1 MTVDEKTMVRH
12 FDLSAGPDV
21 IMEALL
27 ADGAVIVENFLS
39 PEQVAA
45 LNAELG
51 PYIEAADPTMKDIY
65 DFDFG
70 FSDLGLPEGAE
81 VPEAGDSLNE
91 IIDEGFRSGNTKNIT
106 GLTGKSPTFAS
117 DLLLHPLYLALCDR
131 FLLPH
136 CQDYVLNHS
145 HVINPGPGAKAQPI
159 HRDEG
164 VFARAP
170 GLGVGSHLQLS
181 SIVALCDF
189 TEENGATQVVVGS
202 HLWEGD
208 PFGTT
213 GRVPQPEEI
222 RQAVM
227 PAGSVV
233 LYLGWTFHGAGENKT
248 TDTWRR
254 GLHVSYCQGWLR
266 TEENNT
272 LATPPAI
279 ARNLPKRAQE
289 LLGYSV
295 HTGTGMLALRSPI
308 DQMADGLI

>member
-1 MTVDEKTMVRH
+1 MSIETSMEVRH
-12 FDLSAGPDV
+12 YDLTDGAETIMAG
-21 IMEALL
+21 LL
-27 ADGAVIVENFLS
+27 ADGAVIVENFLTAD
-39 PEQVAA
+39 QVAA

-51 PYIEAADPTMKDIY
+51 PYIEAADPSMKDIY

-70 FSDLGLPEGAE
+70 FDEASMAT
-81 VPEAGDSLNE
+81 PEAEATAEE
-91 IIDEGFRSGNTKNIT
+91 IEGFRSGNTKNIT
-106 GLTGKSPTFAS
+106 GLSTKSPTFANE
-117 DLLLHPLYLALCDR
+117 LLLHPLFLALCDGI
-131 FLLPH
+131 LAPH

-170 GLGVGSHLQLS
+170 GLGPGSHLQLS

-213 GRVPQPEEI
+213 GRVAQPEEV

-227 PAGSVV
+227 PAGSVI

-272 LATPPAI
+272 LATPPDV
-279 ARNLPKRAQE
+279 ARHLPKRAQE

>member
-1 MTVDEKTMVRH
+1 MTTETMETSIEVRH
-12 FDLSAGPDV
+12 FDLSDGPDA
-21 IMEALL
+21 IMAGLL
-27 ADGAVIVENFLS
+27 ADGAVVVENFLTA
-39 PEQVAA
+39 EQVAA
-45 LNAELG
+45 VNAELG

-70 FSDLGLPEGAE
+70 MT
-81 VPEAGDSLNE
+81 EADTGVDDM
-91 IIDEGFRSGNTKNIT
+91 IDEGFRSGNTKNIT
-106 GLTGKSPTFAS
+106 GLTTKSPTFAS
-117 DLLLHPLYLALCDR
+117 DLLLHPLFLALCDQ

-164 VFARAP
+164 VFARAT

-189 TEENGATQVVVGS
+189 TAENGATQVVVGS

-213 GRVPQPEEI
+213 GRQPQPEEI

-233 LYLGWTFHGAGENKT
+233 LYLGWTFHGAGHNQT

-272 LATPPAI
+272 LATPPDV
-279 ARNLPKRAQE
+279 ARHLPKRAQE
-289 LLGYSV
+289 LLGYGV

-308 DQMADGLI
+308 DQMADGAL